1 MLFGLIKR
9 KDPICGMKE
18 VKGTGS
24 EKYGK
29 WFCNT
34 NCIKEYEEQMKKE
47 KTCSSKKYK
56 DCCE

>member
-1 MLFGLIKR
+1 MLFGLFKR

-18 VKGTGS
+18 VKGTGF

-29 WFCNT
+29 WFCNA
-34 NCIKEYEEQMKKE
+34 NCVKEYEEQMKKPS
-47 KTCSSKKYK
+47 CCSKKYK